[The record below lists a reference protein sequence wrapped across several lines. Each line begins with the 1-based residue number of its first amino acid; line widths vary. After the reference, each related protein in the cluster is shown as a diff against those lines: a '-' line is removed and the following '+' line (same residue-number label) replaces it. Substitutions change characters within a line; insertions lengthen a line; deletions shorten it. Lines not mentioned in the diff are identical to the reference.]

1 MVLEE
6 AYSIGREA
14 LINALAHSDGLHV
27 EVEIIYDHWHF
38 RLRVRDDGRGV
49 DPRILE
55 KGGRP
60 GHWGMQGMRERA
72 QGMGAQLE
80 LWSRPGAGTEVELL
94 VPAAT
99 AYRSGRAPAKKSW
112 LHRHSGNGR

>member
-1 MVLEE
+1 MPSPIP
-6 AYSIGREA
+6 AAFGWKW
-14 LINALAHSDGLHV
+14 NGM
-27 EVEIIYDHWHF
+27 YDPRQF

-49 DPRILE
+49 DPGILE

-80 LWSRPGAGTEVELL
+80 LWRRPGSGTELELL

-99 AYRSGRAPAKKSW
+99 AYRSGRAPAKTSW
-112 LHRHSGNGR
+112 LGRHFANGR